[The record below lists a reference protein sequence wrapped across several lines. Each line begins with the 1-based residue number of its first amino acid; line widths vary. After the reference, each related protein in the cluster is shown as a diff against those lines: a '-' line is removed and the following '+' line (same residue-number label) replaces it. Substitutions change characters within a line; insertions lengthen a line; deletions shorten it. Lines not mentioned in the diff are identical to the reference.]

1 MALVRKEE
9 GAKETRGSEQRWRAT
24 PEEMAIMGLCY
35 CGNGTMLPPE
45 CVCSGGPGGQ
55 AREGARSDTQETFQT

>member
-24 PEEMAIMGLCY
+24 PEEMAIMGLLLWQWDYATPRVCVFWRAR
-35 CGNGTMLPPE
+35 GT
-45 CVCSGGPGGQ
+45 G
-55 AREGARSDTQETFQT
+55 